1 MESKNVEKLRG
12 LIKDNRLT
20 RKIDAI
26 FLYGSS
32 ITKEK
37 NEYSDIDVLI
47 VLQYELQARDE
58 EKILKLYP
66 QYMILK
72 N

>member
-1 MESKNVEKLRG
+1 MESKNVEKLRE

-32 ITKEK
+32 ITKEN

-47 VLQYELQARDE
+47 VVQYELQARD
-58 EKILKLYP
+58 
-66 QYMILK
+66 
-72 N
+72 

>member
-1 MESKNVEKLRG
+1 MDFKNVEKLSE
-12 LIKDNRLT
+12 LIKGNRLT
-20 RKIDAI
+20 RKIEAI

-47 VLQYELQARDE
+47 VVQYELQ
-58 EKILKLYP
+58 
-66 QYMILK
+66 
-72 N
+72 

>member
-1 MESKNVEKLRG
+1 MESRNVAKLRE
-12 LIKDNRLT
+12 LIKDNKLT

-32 ITKEK
+32 TTKEK

-47 VLQYELQARDE
+47 VAQY
-58 EKILKLYP
+58 
-66 QYMILK
+66 
-72 N
+72 

>member
-47 VLQYELQARDE
+47 VVQYELQARDE
-58 EKILKLYP
+58 EKILKVISSIYDS
-66 QYMILK
+66 
-72 N
+72 